1 MTLQNKLVSI
11 ISQQITKSIVIAIE
25 QCRAWAIIVDT
36 TSDVTSC
43 EQVSI
48 CVRIV
53 HINGTVSEHLLAIQ
67 NANSTT
73 AENVF
78 DLLFSTLQ
86 SKGASFNKLVAQAY
100 DGASNMS
107 GCFNGLQVVD
117 KFQCYLCTLL
127 CPYIESSVVRYCGCC
142 HRHCLG
148 ILKCSM
154 CCLANH

>member
-11 ISQQITKSIVIAIE
+11 ISQQITKTIVIAIE

-36 TSDVTSC
+36 TPDVTSC

-67 NANSTT
+67 KANSTT

-107 GCFNGLQVVD
+107 GCYNGLQAVVHRRIVIYVH
-117 KFQCYLCTLL
+117 CYVHTLNL
-127 CPYIESSVVRYCGCC
+127 VLSDTAAVAIDTVWES
-142 HRHCLG
+142 
-148 ILKCSM
+148 
-154 CCLANH
+154 